1 MRGVLRTQFTR
12 FVNAPT
18 KIHVIFL
25 ISPISLLEMVSFLYL
40 TCISYMCLVVRKPVF
55 RFTEKF
61 ILKQAYSAT
70 ETS

>member
-25 ISPISLLEMVSFLYL
+25 ISPISLLEMVSFLY
-40 TCISYMCLVVRKPVF
+40 
-55 RFTEKF
+55 FTFSIQIMFSF
-61 ILKQAYSAT
+61 ILSDANDPQGLLRH
-70 ETS
+70 

>member
-40 TCISYMCLVVRKPVF
+40 TFIS
-55 RFTEKF
+55 
-61 ILKQAYSAT
+61 
-70 ETS
+70 